1 MVDNNSPESAISH
14 WRVEEWFPDL
24 NSEVTKK
31 LRVIHDEL
39 VKFNK
44 THNLVSIKSL
54 QFADA
59 LHFSDSILGSR
70 IIVRHNPLIKEVY
83 DFGSGAGFPGLV
95 FAILNP
101 TIQVHLID
109 SDAKKIEFLNHV
121 VAKLKLA
128 NVKVVQQTI
137 EGLPEGSVQFALVR
151 GFANI
156 SRTCMAA
163 RKAVKKGGALFH
175 LKGEEWALEVSEMP
189 SQLCSLWAPSL
200 VGDYK
205 LPIGAV
211 KFSVVKTDKIQ

>member
-1 MVDNNSPESAISH
+1 MVDSNSQESTISH

-24 NSEVTKK
+24 NQDVTKK
-31 LRVIHDEL
+31 LRIFHEEL
-39 VKFNK
+39 VKSNK
-44 THNLVSIKSL
+44 LLNLVSIKSL
-54 QFADA
+54 PFADA
-59 LHFSDSILGSR
+59 LHFADSILSSR
-70 IIVRHNPLIKEVY
+70 IIVRHNPQIKEIY
-83 DFGSGAGFPGLV
+83 DYGSGAGFPGLV

-101 TIQVHLID
+101 SIQVHLVD
-109 SDAKKIEFLNHV
+109 MDPKKIEFLN
-121 VAKLKLA
+121 LIIS
-128 NVKVVQQTI
+128 KVGIKNASCIQNQI
-137 EGLPEGSVQFALVR
+137 EALPEGSVQFCMTR

-163 RKAVKKGGALFH
+163 RKSVKKGGALFH
-175 LKGEEWALEVSEMP
+175 LKSEEWALEVSEMP